1 MSALGRVLTFFP
13 ALVIALSVAC
23 LGVAIA
29 TRSPI
34 WLGGVVFSM
43 YVLPLLAFRAIDVLR
58 PLREQRS
65 YLDGTRYSPWWGSHQ
80 LQRIYIAIPQLES
93 LLQLVPGAFSVWLRL
108 WGSRI
113 GKRVYWT
120 PRVEIADRS
129 MLVVGDDVV
138 FGHKVECYAHAIKPS
153 SRGRLILLVR
163 RITIGNGVFL
173 GAGVRIGPGVRVDDG
188 AFVPT
193 LTDLYVGA
201 KIEEALP
208 A

>member
-1 MSALGRVLTFFP
+1 MSVLGRALTFFP
-13 ALVIALSVAC
+13 AMVIAMALACFVA
-23 LGVAIA
+23 AIV
-29 TRSPI
+29 TRSPL
-34 WLGGVVFSM
+34 WLAGVAFCL
-43 YVLPLLAFRAIDVLR
+43 YALPLLAFRMLNVFR

-65 YLDGTRYSPWWGSHQ
+65 YLDGGRYSAWWGSHQ
-80 LQRIYIAIPQLES
+80 LQRLYIGIPQLES
-93 LLQLVPGAFSVWLRL
+93 FLQLTPGAFSLWLRL

-113 GKRVYWT
+113 GRRVHWT

-129 MLVVGDDVV
+129 MLAVGDDVV

-173 GAGVRIGPGVRVDDG
+173 GAGVRIGPGVRIDD
-188 AFVPT
+188 ATFVPT
-193 LTDLYVGA
+193 LTDLYVGVR
-201 KIEEALP
+201 IEESVP